1 MSVEA
6 GALPKVSEAT
16 RQTPAANKESLAEQ
30 RWLAWLAI
38 MIPEAN
44 WFGSVIFATDDSS
57 PELKTFS
64 VWPEFVTP
72 ASSCITLAIRATRT
86 QRVSYVAN
94 ADSAVLA
101 VPMKA
106 GHGRSTRVLLVA
118 GDAFS
123 EARRQTIIRLGRWA
137 ADAAPSRQ
145 DPSAPAQ
152 QSLERLAEI
161 TLDAATR
168 NGSST
173 AVAFAIVNAVHR
185 LCGCRRVTLGLM
197 SARQIRILAMSGQSQ
212 VDERRT
218 LLRGLKCVML
228 ESQALG
234 VSQLLTNE
242 DQALPA
248 HTEHLTSQ
256 GGMPLLSIPV
266 VINAMT
272 TVLIVLER
280 PVGQPFDSDQRATVE
295 QLLQRPLK
303 LLSLL
308 HEQHLSLRQRLRC
321 HAEKFRQLWQQPRR
335 LSLRTG
341 IRTLAC
347 VLALVSLVVP
357 VSQRITTRAVIEAA
371 DLQVVVAPWAG
382 YLKSSHVRAGD
393 RVTKGQLL
401 ATLDAQDIELEI
413 DKYHSES
420 LRNDDELAR
429 ALATHDRQELSRLR
443 AESVRIEVE
452 SAQASRQMQRSNLR
466 APFAGVVLKGDPGQ
480 SLGAPVTEGEVLFEL
495 ASSDAYRLSI
505 EVDEHDVGLVKPGQ
519 KAWVRMAAM
528 PETRWQATLDTL
540 IPVAVSRQGKSLFR
554 LPASL
559 EGANDSLKPGMQGV
573 ARLQVGYQ
581 PVFWAYTR
589 NLRLRLRL
597 LAWKLGIGK

>member
-16 RQTPAANKESLAEQ
+16 PQTPADNKESQAEQ

-44 WFGSVIFATDDSS
+44 WYASVVFAADDSS
-57 PELKTFS
+57 PELETFS
-64 VWPEFVTP
+64 VWPELVTP
-72 ASSCITLAIRATRT
+72 ATPCIPLAFRAVRT
-86 QRVSYVAN
+86 QRVLYVSN
-94 ADSAVLA
+94 ADPAVLA
-101 VPMKA
+101 VPIMA
-106 GHGRSTRVLLVA
+106 GQGGSTRVLLVA

-137 ADAAPSRQ
+137 AEAP
-145 DPSAPAQ
+145 PSKPYPFAPEQ
-152 QSLERLAEI
+152 QPLERLAEI

-168 NGSST
+168 HGSST

-185 LCGCRRVTLGLM
+185 MCGCSRVTLGLM
-197 SARQIRILAMSGQSQ
+197 SVRRIRILAMSGQSQ
-212 VDERRT
+212 VDERRA
-218 LLRGLKCVML
+218 LLSGLKCVMQ

-234 VSQLLTNE
+234 VSQLLTRE
-242 DQALPA
+242 DQALPG
-248 HTEHLTSQ
+248 HTEHFTSQ
-256 GGMPLLSIPV
+256 GNMPLFSIPV
-266 VINAMT
+266 AIDAMT
-272 TVLIVLER
+272 TVLIVLEC
-280 PVGQPFDSDQRATVE
+280 PVGQAFDSDQRATVE
-295 QLLQRPLK
+295 QLLERPLK

-308 HEQHLSLRQRLRC
+308 HEQRLSWRQRLRC
-321 HAEKFRQLWQQPRR
+321 HAEKFRQLWQQPGR

-341 IRTLAC
+341 IWALAC

-357 VSQRITTRAVIEAA
+357 VPQRITTRAVIEAA
-371 DLQVVVAPWAG
+371 DLQVVVASRAG

-393 RVTKGQLL
+393 RVTKDQLL
-401 ATLDAQDIELEI
+401 ATLDAQEIELEI
-413 DKYHSES
+413 DKFHSEA

-429 ALATHDRQELSRLR
+429 ALATRDRQELSRLR
-443 AESVRIEVE
+443 SEAVRIGLE
-452 SAQASRQMQRSNLR
+452 SAQASRRLQRSNLR

-495 ASSDAYRLSI
+495 ASSAAYRLSI
-505 EVDEHDVGLVKPGQ
+505 EVDEHDVGLIKPGQ
-519 KAWVRMAAM
+519 KARVRMAAM
-528 PETRWQATLDTL
+528 PETLWQATLESL
-540 IPVAVSRQGKSLFR
+540 IPVAVSEQGKSLFR

-559 EGANDSLKPGMQGV
+559 DGANESLKPGMQGV
-573 ARLQVGYQ
+573 ARLEVGSQ

-597 LAWKLGIGK
+597 LAWKLGIGT